1 MTASDSFGNS
11 VAIDPRR
18 LADFLRSDSGPVV
31 RMLLED
37 CETVRQ
43 GARRR
48 VGVYDPPDSYS
59 AANRERRPGTLLDS
73 IVTRV
78 REEDGLPIGF
88 VGSDDPVAK
97 VHHEGSEAHDI
108 IAKNKPALVF
118 YSRKAG
124 HVVRTVMVRHPGTE
138 PNPYL
143 RDSLGDL
150 RGRH

>member
-48 VGVYDPPDSYS
+48 VGVSEQQPSGPP
-59 AANRERRPGTLLDS
+59 RERRPGTLRDS
-73 IVTRV
+73 IVSRV
-78 REEDGLPIGF
+78 REEGGMPMGF
-88 VGSDDPVAK
+88 VGSDDEVAL
-97 VHHEGSEAHDI
+97 VHHEGGRPHEIRAR
-108 IAKNKPALVF
+108 NGPRLVF
-118 YSRKAG
+118 WWGKVG
-124 HVVRTVMVRHPGTE
+124 QVVAFPRVSHPGSRA
-138 PNPYL
+138 NRFL
-143 RDSLGDL
+143 SDSLDDL
-150 RGRH
+150 RWRH